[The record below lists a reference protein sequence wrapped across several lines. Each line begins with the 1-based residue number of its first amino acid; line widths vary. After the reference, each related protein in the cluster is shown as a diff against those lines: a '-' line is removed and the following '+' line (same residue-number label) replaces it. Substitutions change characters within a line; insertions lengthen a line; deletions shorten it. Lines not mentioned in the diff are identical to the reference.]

1 MAFNKNTQAGMV
13 IKVKQIFELFEIF
26 ITLNQ
31 WNPDKTGGSDEK
43 KGLIIMFRGQNFLHH
58 DLHA

>member
-13 IKVKQIFELFEIF
+13 INSKIDIWTFWIF
-26 ITLNQ
+26 ITINQ

-43 KGLIIMFRGQNFLHH
+43 KGLIWKDDVENMEISK
-58 DLHA
+58 